1 MAESVAY
8 SLGGEIHGVSIDI
21 PSEPSHFSAVGL
33 MRQITDHRVDIRDGK
48 SLNTL
53 VEEIQ
58 PDFVFHLA
66 AQALVRPAYK
76 NPTDG

>member
-1 MAESVAY
+1 
-8 SLGGEIHGVSIDI
+8 
-21 PSEPSHFSAVGL
+21 
-33 MRQITDHRVDIRDGK
+33 MRQITDHRDIRDGK

-58 PDFVFHLA
+58 PDLFTA

-76 NPTDG
+76 NPTDTWLTNTIERSMF